1 MSILTVENLSHSYGE
16 KTILYNACFRIL
28 KGEHVGVVGQNG
40 IGKSTLLRILT
51 GELIHD
57 DGNIEWFPHVKVG
70 FLQQHMDLQEGMTI
84 EDTCKVHLLIC
95 MRLNTK
101 C

>member
-1 MSILTVENLSHSYGE
+1 
-16 KTILYNACFRIL
+16 
-28 KGEHVGVVGQNG
+28 VGLVGKNG

-70 FLQQHMDLQEGMTI
+70 FLQQHMVLQEGMTI
-84 EDTCKVHLLIC
+84 EGYLQSAFADLYAIECEMLKTYLHMKKAFNIPII
-95 MRLNTK
+95 M
-101 C
+101 

>member
-1 MSILTVENLSHSYGE
+1 MLSI
-16 KTILYNACFRIL
+16 I
-28 KGEHVGVVGQNG
+28 KGEHVGLVGKNG

-70 FLQQHMDLQEGMTI
+70 FCSSI
-84 EDTCKVHLLIC
+84 
-95 MRLNTK
+95 
-101 C
+101 

>member
-16 KTILYNACFRIL
+16 KPILYNACFRLL
-28 KGEHVGVVGQNG
+28 KGEHVGLVGENG

-70 FLQQHMDLQEGMTI
+70 FYSSIWIYKRG
-84 EDTCKVHLLIC
+84 
-95 MRLNTK
+95 
-101 C
+101 